1 MATTIERAITDDL
14 GLDVTVVV
22 RTPAQLR
29 RVVASNPFVR
39 SGDDPKSL
47 HVTFLAAAPAKNAV
61 GVLDGHAFAP
71 DEFRVHGQEV
81 YVSCPNGYG
90 RTKINNTWFERKL
103 GVAATTRNWKTVT
116 QLAELAACL
125 NAQTIRGRDGG
136 AAAMASAS
144 ERSMSTRHD
153 E

>member
-29 RVVASNPFVR
+29 RVLGSNPFVR
-39 SGDDPKSL
+39 SGNDPKSL
-47 HVTFLAAAPAKNAV
+47 HVTFLASAPAKKAA
-61 GVLDGHAFAP
+61 GALDGRAFAP

-116 QLAELAACL
+116 QLAELA
-125 NAQTIRGRDGG
+125 G
-136 AAAMASAS
+136 A
-144 ERSMSTRHD
+144 
-153 E
+153 